1 MSFKDKLIC
10 FKRGTLMDIMNF
22 SYSRIHYDY
31 FLAGGIKE
39 LDTRYKSQY
48 GQDFF
53 LDRYI
58 FTGKEDGF
66 FIDIG
71 ANHPIN
77 LNNSYFFEKKGWSGL
92 AFEPQNLMNRLWTK
106 DVRTTEC
113 LPYAL
118 GDTECEV
125 EFTQIEDA
133 HVMSGVSSA
142 LKEKKDKDGVQKY
155 TVKQKRLCDILEEKE
170 VREIDFISIDV
181 EGYEMQ
187 VLKGIDFN
195 KVNIKCIVI
204 ENDKHWR
211 SLGSNRLRR
220 WICSRGYIL
229 IARLT
234 IDDVYVRKDFWEAKC
249 AGIEKIISL

>member
-10 FKRGTLMDIMNF
+10 FKRGRLLDVMNY
-22 SYSRIHYDY
+22 SLSRIHYDY

-39 LDTRYKSQY
+39 YDKRYKSQF

-58 FTGKEDGF
+58 FSGKDKGF

-71 ANHPIN
+71 ANHPIA
-77 LNNSYFFEKKGWSGL
+77 LSNSYFFEKKGWDGL
-92 AFEPQNLMNRLWTK
+92 AFEPQNMMNSLWTK

-118 GDTECEV
+118 GDIECDV
-125 EFTQIEDA
+125 EFTEKEDA

-142 LKEKKDKDGVQKY
+142 LKEDSKSGKVNRY
-155 TVKQKRLCDILEEKE
+155 IVKQRRLSSILAERGIK
-170 VREIDFISIDV
+170 EIDFISIDV

-187 VLKGIDFN
+187 VLRGIDFEQ
-195 KVNIKCIVI
+195 VNIKCIVI
-204 ENDKHWR
+204 ENDKHRR
-211 SLGSNRLRR
+211 SLGSNRLRQ
-220 WICSRGYIL
+220 WICKRGYIL
-229 IARLT
+229 VARLPT
-234 IDDVYVRKDFWEAKC
+234 DDVYVKKDFWEEKC
-249 AGIEKIISL
+249 ASIEKNINS